1 MKVKTAIYDT
11 LFKTIILENDNLEY
25 IRNIINWVTGLS
37 INNIKVLNNEI
48 LSKNKSTRN
57 NRVDDALKCDDHFV
71 LIEMNKDYYKGLN
84 NRNYHN
90 LYRCGSFLYKQGEE
104 KFKDKKI
111 ILINFDNFDYHK
123 KNELIYKITPMENK
137 YQQID
142 NRNLEIYHINLTY
155 LELLC
160 YNENID
166 NLSNLERYLML
177 LLIADKKMREKIE
190 GNDKTLKK
198 VNNTINQYND
208 DEFKNFF
215 TFTREDEIEA
225 IKRDRYDSG
234 VEDGMQR
241 GMQCGIQ
248 RGIQEGM
255 QQGIQQGMQQERN
268 QVVKNMFNNGFDV
281 DMISRITNLDRQ
293 YIMSFQ

>member
-1 MKVKTAIYDT
+1 M
-11 LFKTIILENDNLEY
+11 L
-25 IRNIINWVTGLS
+25 
-37 INNIKVLNNEI
+37 
-48 LSKNKSTRN
+48 
-57 NRVDDALKCDDHFV
+57 
-71 LIEMNKDYYKGLN
+71 LI
-84 NRNYHN
+84 
-90 LYRCGSFLYKQGEE
+90 
-104 KFKDKKI
+104 
-111 ILINFDNFDYHK
+111 
-123 KNELIYKITPMENK
+123 K

-160 YNENID
+160 YNKNID
-166 NLSNLERYLML
+166 KLSNLERYLML

-190 GNDKTLKK
+190 GNDKVLEK
-198 VNNTINQYND
+198 VNNTIDQYND

-241 GMQCGIQ
+241 GMQ
-248 RGIQEGM
+248 QEK
-255 QQGIQQGMQQERN
+255 N